1 MGRSRT
7 RAPAV
12 RTPRGRWRPARRR
25 RDDMLLSGRSAIVTG
40 AAKGIGRACAE
51 ALAAEGAKVA
61 VTDID
66 LEAARAT
73 AASIGGD
80 AVAIHCDV
88 ADDAS
93 VAAMLDAAIVA
104 LGPISVLVNNAGI
117 AIGKPFLDLE
127 VADFEKVL
135 AVNLTGTFRTTQAVA
150 RHMVA
155 EGIKGSIVNM
165 SSINAVVAIPA
176 IAAYCASK
184 GGVAQLTK
192 ASALALIDHGIR
204 VNAVGP
210 GSILTDMMKGVAAS
224 EEAMRMVMSRTPIHR
239 LGQPSEIGDVV
250 TFLASDKSSYITGET
265 IFVDGGRLALNYTV

>member
-1 MGRSRT
+1 M
-7 RAPAV
+7 
-12 RTPRGRWRPARRR
+12 
-25 RDDMLLSGRSAIVTG
+25 MLSGRSAIVTG

-51 ALAAEGAKVA
+51 ALAAEGARVA
-61 VTDID
+61 VTDVD
-66 LEAARAT
+66 LEAAKAT
-73 AASIGGD
+73 AAAIGEA
-80 AVAIHCDV
+80 AVPIGCDV

-93 VAAMLDAAIVA
+93 VAAMVQTAIEA

-117 AIGKPFLDLE
+117 AIGKDFLDLTVE
-127 VADFEKVL
+127 EFEKVI

-155 EGIKGSIVNM
+155 EGVKGSIVNM

-210 GSILTDMMKGVAAS
+210 GSIMTDMMKGVAAS
-224 EEAMRMVMSRTPIHR
+224 EEAMRKVMSRTPIGR
-239 LGQPSEIGDVV
+239 VGEPSEIGDVV
-250 TFLASDKSSYITGET
+250 AFLASDKSSYITGET
-265 IFVDGGRLALNYTV
+265 IYVDGGRLALNYTV

>member
-1 MGRSRT
+1 
-7 RAPAV
+7 
-12 RTPRGRWRPARRR
+12 
-25 RDDMLLSGRSAIVTG
+25 MLLSGRSAIVTG